1 MTAKQD
7 WLVNYVINNG
17 FLASNSK
24 ELEKYVS
31 GMTANDI
38 IEALEKALAI
48 RQKLSESSLGREL
61 E

>member
-1 MTAKQD
+1 MTSKQE
-7 WLVNYVINNG
+7 WLVNYVVSNG
-17 FLASNSK
+17 FLVSNSK
-24 ELEKYVS
+24 ELESYIS

-38 IEALEKALAI
+38 IEALDKALSI

>member
-1 MTAKQD
+1 MTSKQV

-24 ELEKYVS
+24 ELESYIS

-38 IEALEKALAI
+38 IEALDKALSI

>member
-17 FLASNSK
+17 FLVSNSK
-24 ELEKYVS
+24 ELERYIS

-48 RQKLSESSLGREL
+48 RQKLSETSLGREL